1 MELSIGDDDR
11 MGQWILAAR
20 AKLKRRVPRSPYKR
34 DDPRRENRLLP
45 RHPILRPGHARVP
58 WQLRTRP
65 LACEHLPNA
74 ARSTRNIAGFEWMAA
89 IIHNARVSMP
99 KSISFSFP
107 AIIAFLV
114 EDHQGQMDFRMRS
127 PRPCT
132 VMASSTLAPH
142 TVNGHRPSPGLEFD
156 ASNPIRPAL
165 LGSWWVNWHFELESS
180 TPETPYQELNG
191 HSFITGLA
199 VPTAL
204 DGLW

>member
-11 MGQWILAAR
+11 MGQCILAAR
-20 AKLKRRVPRSPYKR
+20 AKLKRRVPRSPYKG

-45 RHPILRPGHARVP
+45 RHPILRPGHAGVP
-58 WQLRTRP
+58 WQLRTRS

-74 ARSTRNIAGFEWMAA
+74 ARGAQNTTGFVWMAA
-89 IIHNARVSMP
+89 IIHNAQVSMP
-99 KSISFSFP
+99 KSISSFSP

-127 PRPCT
+127 PRLCT
-132 VMASSTLAPH
+132 VMASSTFAPH
-142 TVNGHRPSPGLEFD
+142 TVNGHRPSPGLKFD
-156 ASNPIRPAL
+156 ASNQIRPAL
-165 LGSWWVNWHFELESS
+165 LGSWSVNWHFEVESS

-191 HSFITGLA
+191 YSFIIGLA